1 MCVYARGGA
10 IGNGPNDRSGKEKL
24 GEERHAVEYF
34 SECIRGRQE
43 GSARRAIGNSIEW
56 YDFAVYGYFAT
67 IIVTQF
73 FPSEN
78 RVASLLATFAV
89 FAVAF
94 LCVLSGLSYSD
105 LSGTGW
111 AGEVC
116 SRRR

>member
-43 GSARRAIGNSIEW
+43 GSARRAIGNFIEW
-56 YDFAVYGYFAT
+56 YDFAVCGYFAT

-73 FPSEN
+73 FP
-78 RVASLLATFAV
+78 
-89 FAVAF
+89 
-94 LCVLSGLSYSD
+94 
-105 LSGTGW
+105 
-111 AGEVC
+111 
-116 SRRR
+116 